1 MIYSNEHKLYLSG
14 WFKENSE
21 KEYSIPLKLQKFLF
35 FYEAFTKADGENPD
49 FDHLRG
55 YINGPVFSNVWG
67 DYSKNRNE
75 FDKEATR
82 QYSIQEKSIINE
94 DRAQRSAFVVKT
106 LSQRELS
113 EFTHKMN
120 VWSSKKERILSGE
133 QQVPLEEKDFTQED
147 CELIKMLEGMY
158 PMDIV
163 KNSKV
168 LDWDNH
174 FFVLSNEDAKRLT
187 MAHLDT
193 LSGIAAKEELFNPVY
208 VEIDEKGT
216 LIID

>member
-82 QYSIQEKSIINE
+82 QYFIQEKSIINE
-94 DRAQRSAFVVKT
+94 DRGA
-106 LSQRELS
+106 
-113 EFTHKMN
+113 
-120 VWSSKKERILSGE
+120 
-133 QQVPLEEKDFTQED
+133 EKRVCRKDSF
-147 CELIKMLEGMY
+147 
-158 PMDIV
+158 
-163 KNSKV
+163 
-168 LDWDNH
+168 
-174 FFVLSNEDAKRLT
+174 
-187 MAHLDT
+187 
-193 LSGIAAKEELFNPVY
+193 AA
-208 VEIDEKGT
+208 
-216 LIID
+216 